1 MKLWVFALV
10 ALALVA
16 LAFAGRASKRLK
28 PGPLSWFVAW
38 LAAIWVVVCYGFNV
52 PIPASVR
59 AIYLGIA
66 VLALL
71 LFLSSDRERWQ
82 RVQQPVFAF
91 MTERR
96 YTPWLAAV
104 ILLVPA
110 LVVANIYLA
119 ATAPPVPPAFGRS
132 VHPAPPDSITVH
144 EAPVSLAAID
154 NPYRSLETSD
164 PAAFAAH
171 LANGRRVYYENCFFC
186 HGDLLR
192 GAGMYSHGLNPIPTN
207 FHPVVEQFQESY
219 FFWRIAKGAPGL
231 PPEGA
236 PWDSAMPVWEQ
247 FLSEEEMWDV
257 ILFLYDFT
265 GKRPRAVHAA
275 VGGEQEG
282 H

>member
-16 LAFAGRASKRLK
+16 LGFAGRFQKRFK

-38 LAAIWVVVCYGFNV
+38 LAGIWVLIAHGFVV
-52 PIPASVR
+52 PIPASVQS
-59 AIYLGIA
+59 IYLGIA
-66 VLALL
+66 ALALL

-82 RVQQPVFAF
+82 RVLGPLTAF

-96 YTPWLAAV
+96 YAPLLAAV
-104 ILLVPA
+104 VLLVPA
-110 LVVANIYLA
+110 LVVANIWFA
-119 ATAPPVPPAFGRS
+119 ATAPPVAPAFGRT
-132 VHPAPPDSITVH
+132 VHPAPPDSIAVH
-144 EAPVSLAAID
+144 EETLSLGASD
-154 NPYRSLETSD
+154 NPYRALETSD
-164 PAAFAAH
+164 PEAFAAH

-207 FHPVVEQFQESY
+207 FHPVVEQFQESF
-219 FFWRIAKGAPGL
+219 FFWRVAKGAPGL

-247 FLSEEEMWDV
+247 FLSTEEMWDV
-257 ILFLYDFT
+257 VLFLYDFT
-265 GKRPRAVHAA
+265 GKRPREVHAA
-275 VGGEQEG
+275 EGGE